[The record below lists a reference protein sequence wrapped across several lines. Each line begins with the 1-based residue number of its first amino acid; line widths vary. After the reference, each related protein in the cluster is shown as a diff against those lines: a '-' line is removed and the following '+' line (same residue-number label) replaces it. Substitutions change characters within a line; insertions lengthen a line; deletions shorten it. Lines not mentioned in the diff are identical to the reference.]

1 VDLVLHNSQVIEE
14 LAEWIDQAF
23 DRNADQGSTQADR
36 FRTNGDACQPS
47 PSGTDAG
54 ITFVPKK
61 YQGGSPPTR
70 LDNQD
75 LEMSQDGF
83 DAEGA
88 TARMLSAS
96 QELEHESRK
105 EHALPWTPEGRV
117 VGGTR
122 LTPQLAET
130 PKGSGS
136 RQAGTPI
143 TETEMMRRRRLLDS
157 HIFE

>member
-1 VDLVLHNSQVIEE
+1 VD
-14 LAEWIDQAF
+14 D
-23 DRNADQGSTQADR
+23 
-36 FRTNGDACQPS
+36 P
-47 PSGTDAG
+47 G
-54 ITFVPKK
+54 ITFAPKK
-61 YQGGSPPTR
+61 YQSGSPPTR
-70 LDNQD
+70 LDEQGPELSARED
-75 LEMSQDGF
+75 EF

-88 TARMLSAS
+88 SARILSAS
-96 QELEHESRK
+96 QKLDHESRK
-105 EHALPWTPEGRV
+105 EHALPRTPESRV
-117 VGGTR
+117 VGGTLR